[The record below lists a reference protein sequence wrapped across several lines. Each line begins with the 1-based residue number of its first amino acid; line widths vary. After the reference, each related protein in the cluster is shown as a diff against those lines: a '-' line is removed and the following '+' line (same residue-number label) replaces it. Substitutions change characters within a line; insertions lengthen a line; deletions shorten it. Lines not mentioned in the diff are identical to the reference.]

1 MQANQK
7 SKSHGGDAFPASGG
21 GRNQRAALRLALRA
35 RATFACAAVLVA
47 VLLCGCAGSTQAQ
60 SQNQAMA
67 ANLERAAGAAVVRD
81 VNPNANSGDVP
92 VQPDLEHRDARYQL
106 CASDVIALEF
116 PLTPEFD
123 QTVNIQPDGFASLAG
138 AGDVHLE
145 GLTTEEA
152 VAAIKKAYA
161 GILRDPVVTVEL
173 KDFNK
178 PYFIV
183 SGQVNKP
190 GKYDLRGYTSA
201 AEAVAIAGGFN
212 ESAKHSQVLLFHR
225 VNNEWYEVKSLDMK
239 RILKGHDVN
248 EDAEIRPGDMLFVPQ
263 NFISKIK
270 RYIPSTGVGTYYE
283 LYR

>member
-7 SKSHGGDAFPASGG
+7 SKALGGDAFPASGSG
-21 GRNQRAALRLALRA
+21 NNQRAALRFALRA
-35 RATFACAAVLVA
+35 RANFACATVLIA
-47 VLLCGCAGSTQAQ
+47 VLLCGCAVSTQAQ

-67 ANLERAAGAAVVRD
+67 ANIERAVTATGVRD
-81 VNPNANSGDVP
+81 VNPNSDSGDVP
-92 VQPDLEHRDARYQL
+92 VQPELDHRGARYQL

-161 GILRDPVVTVEL
+161 GILHDPVVTVEL

-239 RILKGHDVN
+239 RILKGHDMN

-263 NFISKIK
+263 NFISKVK
-270 RYIPSTGVGTYYE
+270 KFLPSTGVGTYYE